1 MAQLKSLS
9 IGGNTV
15 ADFIVE
21 QGTSGI
27 WTYKKYNSGIV
38 EMYATPMANGAKAD
52 NLSVS
57 NINSYKLPFTLSG
70 NVSCNVNVFSLEG
83 WKIRKIYPKQIT
95 NANNLEVVM
104 YTDPDQADTVTN
116 IYISI
121 IIIGR
126 WK

>member
-1 MAQLKSLS
+1 MAQLQSLS
-9 IGGNTV
+9 IGGNPVT
-15 ADFIVE
+15 DFIVE

-27 WTYKKYNSGIV
+27 WTYRKWNSGIV
-38 EMYATPMANGAKAD
+38 EMYATPTANGAKAD

-57 NINSYKLPFTLSG
+57 NINSYKLPFILSG
-70 NVSCNVNVFSLEG
+70 NISCNVNVFSLEG

-104 YTDPDQADTVTN
+104 YTDLDVDTVTN

-121 IIIGR
+121 RIIGH

>member
-1 MAQLKSLS
+1 MAQVKTLNINGSD
-9 IGGNTV
+9 V

-21 QGTSGI
+21 QGSHGDWI
-27 WTYKKYNSGIV
+27 YRKYNSGIV
-38 EMYATPMANGAKAD
+38 EMYATPMAHGAKAD

-57 NINSYKLPFTLSG
+57 TINLYELPFKLSG

-83 WKIRKIYPKQIT
+83 WKIKKIYPRQIT
-95 NANNLEVVM
+95 NDNKLEVVI
-104 YTDPDQADTVTN
+104 YTDSNIDNVTN

-121 IIIGR
+121 IIIGC